1 MAIRVL
7 VAAVAVALLGPVGAI
22 ATAHADT
29 NDANFLSM
37 LKSEGITNQVAPSR
51 AIEAGHAVCQEF
63 ESGKSAADIAN
74 EVLNGSDMPAYHCG
88 FFVGAAVR
96 AYCPQYR
103 SKASGI

>member
-1 MAIRVL
+1 VFPR
-7 VAAVAVALLGPVGAI
+7 
-22 ATAHADT
+22 
-29 NDANFLSM
+29 
-37 LKSEGITNQVAPSR
+37 R
-51 AIEAGHAVCQEF
+51 RRIEAGHAVCQEF
-63 ESGKSAADIAN
+63 DAGKSASDIAN